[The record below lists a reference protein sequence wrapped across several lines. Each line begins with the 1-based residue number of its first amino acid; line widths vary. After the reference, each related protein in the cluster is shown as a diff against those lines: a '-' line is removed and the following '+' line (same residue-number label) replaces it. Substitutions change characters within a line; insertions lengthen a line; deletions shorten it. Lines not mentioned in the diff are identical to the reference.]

1 MTILGRR
8 GLEVDGARRD
18 DPEKEDPEAVRPG
31 VPLLVPRPEP
41 PPTVLSPGTTLGT
54 LARPLEDLTPL
65 GRDTVGCE
73 LLTELVVG
81 YLLVCGRGLASFLLP
96 FE

>member
-31 VPLLVPRPEP
+31 VPVLVPRPGP
-41 PPTVLSPGTTLGT
+41 PAVLSPGTTLGT

-81 YLLVCGRGLASFLLP
+81 YLLVCGRGLTSFLLL